1 MQVYKAFFKVIS
13 KNLNQIMIYIVVFL
27 GFAIILGN
35 MVTNPT
41 ETNFE
46 ETKINVAFIN
56 EDEDSKLVDGLR
68 QYVSKN
74 ANIVDIEYDD
84 NEKLQDALFF
94 RTVEYIVRVP
104 DGFTD
109 SMIRGKEGINVKTT
123 SIPNSTSK
131 MYMNNLI
138 NRYINVAKTYVT
150 AIDNLSQEEIVSYV
164 ADNLSEST
172 EVDLSNDVH
181 GYKKGDKC
189 KQYYNYLAYSMFAI
203 LILGVSSVMIT
214 FNNKDLK
221 MRNSSSSL
229 KLKDMNIQMVL
240 GNISYAI
247 LMWLIMISASFIL
260 YGGYMFTTDGLLFL
274 LNSFV
279 FTISALSI
287 SFLIGNVINSKNAM
301 SAAANVV
308 SLGCCFISGVF
319 VPQQYLGKTVLSI
332 ASFNPTYWYVK
343 ANSEIASLV
352 NFNKENLTP
361 IFVSMAIIL
370 CFALAIF
377 ATTLVIIK
385 QKRLNN

>member
-1 MQVYKAFFKVIS
+1 MQVYKAFFKVI
-13 KNLNQIMIYIVVFL
+13 KRNLNQIMIYIVVFL
-27 GFAIILGN
+27 AFAILLGN
-35 MVTNPT
+35 IATNPT

-56 EDEDSKLVDGLR
+56 EGEDSKLVEGLR
-68 QYVSKN
+68 SYISKN
-74 ANIVDIEYDD
+74 ANIVDITED
-84 NEKLQDALFF
+84 NEQLKDALFF

-104 DGFTD
+104 KGFTEEIMNGGED
-109 SMIRGKEGINVKTT
+109 VNIKTT
-123 SIPNSTSK
+123 AVPNSTSE
-131 MYMNNLI
+131 MYIDNLI
-138 NRYINVAKTYVT
+138 NRYLNTAKIYVG
-150 AIDNLSQEEIVSYV
+150 AIGTISQEDIVSYV
-164 ADNLSEST
+164 AKDLSEST
-172 EVDLSNDVH
+172 DVKMSTYIN
-181 GYKKGDKC
+181 GYGNEYKC
-189 KQYYNYLAYSMFAI
+189 ANYYNYLAYSMFAI
-203 LILGVSSVMIT
+203 LILGVSSVMIA

-221 MRNSSSSL
+221 MRNLASSL

-247 LMWLIMISASFIL
+247 LVWMIMIAASFIM
-260 YGGYMFTTDGLLFL
+260 YGGYMVTTNGLLFL

-279 FTISALSI
+279 FTIAALSI

-343 ANSEIASLV
+343 SNNEIAALV
-352 NFNKENLTP
+352 NFSKENLMP
-361 IFVSMAIIL
+361 IFMSMAIML

-377 ATTLVIIK
+377 AITLAIIK
-385 QKRLNN
+385 QKRLVS